1 MTENS
6 AFLVVAIAGDKNIV
20 GLAGA
25 KFDVLVNHGLAQV
38 DLKTRK
44 AHVAPVIDL
53 DDVKLSAVFKRQDA
67 FGHLAGA
74 GDIHLARRRAAPRRA
89 QPPRGAANDR
99 PAKTGWRERGGSS
112 FARAAHGKRLV
123 GTLHVVDVS
132 PALQLFMGVRGV
144 GKVVMARVGLSSL
157 KALQP
162 KAPFVRYGRKVP
174 GDLLHM
180 DTKKLARIKRPS
192 HRVTGNRRDT
202 VVGAGWEVAHVAID
216 KHSRVGFVQM
226 HADETKETAAAFLK
240 AAVAHYK
247 ALGMRIKRLITDNG
261 SPYRSRLFARTCK
274 DLGIKHTFTRPY
286 RPQTNGKAER
296 FIQTCLREWTYGRVW
311 VKPSAPL
318 GCQLSCTTTTP
329 AVYISL
335 WTINHQLPDFVG
347 TTYCNSTV
355 VNVILD

>member
-44 AHVAPVIDL
+44 AHVAPAIDL

-74 GDIHLARRRAAPRRA
+74 GDIDLARTAHA
-89 QPPRGAANDR
+89 Q
-99 PAKTGWRERGGSS
+99 
-112 FARAAHGKRLV
+112 RLV